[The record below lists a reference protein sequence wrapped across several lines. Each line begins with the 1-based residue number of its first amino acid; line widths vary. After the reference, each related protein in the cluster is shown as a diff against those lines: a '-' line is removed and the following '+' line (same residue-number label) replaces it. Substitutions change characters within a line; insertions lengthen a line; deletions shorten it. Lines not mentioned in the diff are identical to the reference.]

1 MRSRWYE
8 IDPCY
13 VFHGVNAYRDG
24 DDVVLDVC
32 RLSSMF
38 EPGQQLGGDLSL
50 RRWTVD
56 TATGR
61 VTDDV
66 IEADDPGELPSRD
79 PRRVGRDQRYGY
91 FVQNRDNPEIVDFGG
106 LIKRDYRNGL
116 GRGLGPGTVTPRR

>member
-1 MRSRWYE
+1 MPLGGPGSAITWYE

-32 RLSSMF
+32 RLTSMF

-61 VTDDV
+61 
-66 IEADDPGELPSRD
+66 
-79 PRRVGRDQRYGY
+79 
-91 FVQNRDNPEIVDFGG
+91 
-106 LIKRDYRNGL
+106 
-116 GRGLGPGTVTPRR
+116 